1 MCQPLSEI
9 SDHGASSENFPGS
22 DLPTAELQTFILNYA
37 DDEKAFALKEGE
49 ELRRVK

>member
-1 MCQPLSEI
+1 VKIET
-9 SDHGASSENFPGS
+9 DNF
-22 DLPTAELQTFILNYA
+22 LVLTVPTAELQTFIFNYA